1 MSDIK
6 KKTTEQ
12 RADNRSN
19 ATAGYIMVLCAGI
32 LWGSIG
38 FFVRKLSELG
48 AGTGLIAFMRIFCA
62 WLILIPLLL
71 VMSLKTGRNYFSISK
86 KGLLQCVIMGV
97 VTQAFFNLSYSGCI
111 NTVGV
116 AMGSVLLYTAPIF
129 VSVLSKLLFKE
140 EINARKGISLVINI
154 IGCFIM
160 VTGGDLSVLKVSG
173 IGILLGIGA
182 GFFYAMVTILGKF
195 TSNEVDPF
203 TLVFYNFLFGWISLA
218 IFTNPIPE
226 MMALSSP
233 GFWLLGFGYG
243 LIPTVGS
250 YLFYMNGI
258 SHDVELSKVPI
269 IASVEPIIATI
280 IGLLVFSE
288 NIGLIN
294 AAGLVIVLVS
304 IVLMNTGGKAEKA
317 AG

>member
-1 MSDIK
+1 MK
-6 KKTTEQ
+6 K
-12 RADNRSN
+12 DSN
-19 ATAGYIMVLCAGI
+19 ATTGYLLVLCAGV

-38 FFVRKLSELG
+38 FFVRKMAEIGVSTSL
-48 AGTGLIAFMRIFCA
+48 TAFMRIFCA

-71 VMSLKTGRNYFSISK
+71 GMSLKTGRNYFKVSK
-86 KGLLQCVIMGV
+86 KGLLQCLIMGI

-129 VSVLSKLLFKE
+129 VSILSRLLFKE
-140 EINARKGISLVINI
+140 QINARKGISLVINI
-154 IGCFIM
+154 LGCFIM
-160 VTGGDLSVLKVSG
+160 VTGGDLSMLRVSG

-203 TLVFYNFLFGWISLA
+203 TMVFYNFLFGWISLA
-218 IFTNPIPE
+218 IFTDPLPE
-226 MMALSSP
+226 LMASSSP
-233 GFWLLGFGYG
+233 YFWLLGFGYG

-258 SHDVELSKVPI
+258 SHDVELSRVPV
-269 IASVEPIIATI
+269 IASVEPVIATLIGVMMFNENIGPINI
-280 IGLLVFSE
+280 IGL
-288 NIGLIN
+288 
-294 AAGLVIVLVS
+294 VLVLFS
-304 IVLMNTGGKAEKA
+304 VAFMNMKGKESNSQS
-317 AG
+317 

>member
-1 MSDIK
+1 MK
-6 KKTTEQ
+6 K
-12 RADNRSN
+12 DSN
-19 ATAGYIMVLCAGI
+19 ATKGYILVLCAGI

-38 FFVRKLSELG
+38 FFVRKLNGLGVDTEL
-48 AGTGLIAFMRIFCA
+48 TAFMRIFCA
-62 WLILIPLLL
+62 WIILIPLLMG
-71 VMSLKTGRNYFSISK
+71 MSLKSGRNYFKISK
-86 KGLLQCVIMGV
+86 KGLLQCLIMGI

-111 NTVGV
+111 NSVGV

-129 VSVLSKLLFKE
+129 VSILSRLLFKE

-154 IGCFIM
+154 LGCFIM

-195 TSNEVDPF
+195 TSDEVDPF
-203 TLVFYNFLFGWISLA
+203 TMVFYNFLFGWISLA
-218 IFTNPIPE
+218 LISNPIPKI
-226 MMALSSP
+226 AAVSDLH
-233 GFWLLGFGYG
+233 FWLLAFGYG

-258 SHDVELSKVPI
+258 SHDVELSRVPI

-280 IGLLVFSE
+280 IGLLVFGE
-288 NIGLIN
+288 NITLVN
-294 AAGLVIVLVS
+294 ALGLVIVLFS
-304 IVLMNTGGKAEKA
+304 IVLMNSGRKEKA
-317 AG
+317 DV

>member
-1 MSDIK
+1 MK
-6 KKTTEQ
+6 K
-12 RADNRSN
+12 DSN
-19 ATAGYIMVLCAGI
+19 ATTGYLLVLCAGV

-38 FFVRKLSELG
+38 FFVRKMAEIGVSTSL
-48 AGTGLIAFMRIFCA
+48 TAFMRIFCA

-71 VMSLKTGRNYFSISK
+71 GMSLKTGRNYFKVSK
-86 KGLLQCVIMGV
+86 KGLLQCMIMGI

-129 VSVLSKLLFKE
+129 VSILSRLLFKE
-140 EINARKGISLVINI
+140 QINARKGISLVINI
-154 IGCFIM
+154 LGCFIM
-160 VTGGDLSVLKVSG
+160 VTGGDLSMLRVSG

-203 TLVFYNFLFGWISLA
+203 TMVFYNFLFGWISLA
-218 IFTNPIPE
+218 IFTDPLPE
-226 MMALSSP
+226 LMASSSP
-233 GFWLLGFGYG
+233 YFWLLGFGYG

-258 SHDVELSKVPI
+258 SHDVELSRVPV
-269 IASVEPIIATI
+269 IASVEPIIATLIGVMVFNENIGPINI
-280 IGLLVFSE
+280 IGL
-288 NIGLIN
+288 
-294 AAGLVIVLVS
+294 VLVLFS
-304 IVLMNTGGKAEKA
+304 VAFMNMKGK
-317 AG
+317 

>member
-1 MSDIK
+1 
-6 KKTTEQ
+6 
-12 RADNRSN
+12 
-19 ATAGYIMVLCAGI
+19 MVLCAGI

-86 KGLLQCVIMGV
+86 KGLLQCVLMGV

-258 SHDVELSKVPI
+258 SRDVELSKVPI

>member
-1 MSDIK
+1 MK
-6 KKTTEQ
+6 K
-12 RADNRSN
+12 DSN
-19 ATAGYIMVLCAGI
+19 ATTGYILVLCAGI

-38 FFVRKLSELG
+38 FFVRKLNGLGVDTEL
-48 AGTGLIAFMRIFCA
+48 TAFMRIFCA
-62 WLILIPLLL
+62 WIILIPLLMG
-71 VMSLKTGRNYFSISK
+71 MSLKSGRNYFKISK
-86 KGLLQCVIMGV
+86 KGLLQCFIMGL

-111 NTVGV
+111 NSVGV

-129 VSVLSKLLFKE
+129 VSILSRLLFKE

-154 IGCFIM
+154 LGCFIM

-195 TSNEVDPF
+195 TSDEVDPF
-203 TLVFYNFLFGWISLA
+203 TMVFYNFLFGWISLA
-218 IFTNPIPE
+218 LISNPIPKI
-226 MMALSSP
+226 AAVSDLH
-233 GFWLLGFGYG
+233 FWLLAFGYG

-258 SHDVELSKVPI
+258 SHDVELSRVPI

-288 NIGLIN
+288 NITLVN
-294 AAGLVIVLVS
+294 ALGLVIVLFS
-304 IVLMNTGGKAEKA
+304 IVLMNSGRKEKA
-317 AG
+317 DV